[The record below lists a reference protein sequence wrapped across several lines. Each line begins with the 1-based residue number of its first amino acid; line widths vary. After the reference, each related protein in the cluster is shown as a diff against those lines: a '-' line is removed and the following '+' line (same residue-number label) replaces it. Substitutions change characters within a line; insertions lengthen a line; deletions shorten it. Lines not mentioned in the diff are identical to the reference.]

1 MTKRMKFTAAL
12 AVVLASNLVC
22 AFASDAS
29 ESTKQSARVVVRSA
43 APAAPKKLQATRR
56 MLIERMKA
64 SREYLRESLPDYE
77 QRLAMQTAEVENNRK
92 LYEQNLISQR
102 EFENSQQAMT
112 NTQLEAERIRHW
124 IAEDDA
130 ALSLAEKNARAEI
143 GALRRLAPNGYEET
157 PSIIRYRGVT
167 PWSPA
172 LIAKVAKFFQARF
185 KKELPVSAAGQSS
198 THDRLG
204 YDHREAVDVAVSPG
218 SREGRG
224 LIAYLRQA
232 RIPFLAFRGKVAGVS
247 TGPHIHIGMP
257 SPRLHLIEANQH
269 AVEAVESVP
278 SGQGG

>member
-1 MTKRMKFTAAL
+1 MKITAAI
-12 AVVLASNLVC
+12 AVVLASKLAC
-22 AFASDAS
+22 AIASDAS
-29 ESTKQSARVVVRSA
+29 ESTKQTARVVARSA
-43 APAAPKKLQATRR
+43 PPAAPKKLQARRR

-64 SREYLRESLPDYE
+64 SREHLRASLPDYE
-77 QRLAMQTAEVENNRK
+77 ERLAMQTAEVENNRK
-92 LYEQNLISQR
+92 LYEQDLISKR

-112 NTQLEAERIRHW
+112 NTQLEADRIRQW

-143 GALRRLAPNGYEET
+143 GALRRLAPNAYEET
-157 PSIIRYRGVT
+157 PSLIRYNGVT

-172 LIAKVAKFFQARF
+172 LIAKVAKFFQAHF

-204 YDHREAVDVAVSPG
+204 YEHREAVDVAVSPG

-232 RIPFLAFRGKVAGVS
+232 RIPFLAFRGKVPGIS

-257 SPRLHLIEANQH
+257 SPQIHLIEAEQRA
-269 AVEAVESVP
+269 AVEAVESVQ

>member
-1 MTKRMKFTAAL
+1 MKFTAAI
-12 AVVLASNLVC
+12 AVVLASNLAC

-29 ESTKQSARVVVRSA
+29 ESTKQTARVVARSA

-64 SREYLRESLPDYE
+64 SREHLRASLPNYE
-77 QRLAMQTAEVENNRK
+77 ERLAMQTAEVANNRK
-92 LYEQNLISQR
+92 LYEQDLISKR

-112 NTQLEAERIRHW
+112 NTQLEADRIRQW

-143 GALRRLAPNGYEET
+143 GALRRLAPNAYEET
-157 PSIIRYRGVT
+157 PSLIRYNGVT

-185 KKELPVSAAGQSS
+185 NKELPVSAAGQSL

-204 YDHREAVDVAVSPG
+204 YDHREAVDVAVSPE

-232 RIPFLAFRGKVAGVS
+232 RIPFLAFRGKVPGVS

-257 SPRLHLIEANQH
+257 SPRLHLFEAKQR
-269 AVEAVESVP
+269 AVAAAESGQT
-278 SGQGG
+278 GQGG

>member
-1 MTKRMKFTAAL
+1 MKFTAAI
-12 AVVLASNLVC
+12 AVVLASNLAC
-22 AFASDAS
+22 AFAINAS
-29 ESTKQSARVVVRSA
+29 EPTKRSTRVVARSA
-43 APAAPKKLQATRR
+43 PPAASKKLQATRR
-56 MLIERMKA
+56 ILIERMKV
-64 SREYLRESLPDYE
+64 SREYLRESLPHYD

-92 LYEQNLISQR
+92 LYEQNLISRR

-112 NTQLEAERIRHW
+112 NTKLEAERIRHW

-130 ALSLAEKNARAEI
+130 ALSLAEKNVRAEI
-143 GALRRLAPNGYEET
+143 EALRTLAPNAYEET
-157 PSIIRYRGVT
+157 PSTVRYNGVT

-185 KKELPVSAAGQSS
+185 NKELPVSAAGQSL

-204 YDHREAVDVAVSPG
+204 YDHSEAVDVAVSPE

-224 LIAYLRQA
+224 LMAYLRQA
-232 RIPFLAFRGKVAGVS
+232 RIPFLAFRAKVPGVS

-257 SPRLHLIEANQH
+257 SPRLHLFEAKQR
-269 AVEAVESVP
+269 AVEAVESMQ